1 MWLNFTMSFFKKLLE
16 LTRPLDLL
24 LTTLCY
30 GLGLGIARY
39 LGVSV
44 EFAAAFLGGVVLLL
58 ILAAARMLEEFYR
71 FPQEPYFPDD
81 PPARWAAFQ
90 RLMFNAAIVLL
101 GMSALL
107 VSLMGFGALLNPTA
121 GFFLGAILLVAVAFG
136 VPPLRWV
143 DRGFGEFGLA
153 LLMGVFAPALAF
165 SLQTGGLHRLLP
177 LLTLPLFA
185 LALACLLAFD
195 FPDYAADLKRGRR
208 TMLIRLTW
216 QRAIQVHNL
225 LLATAYLS
233 FAASAF
239 MGLSLALIW
248 PALLTLPLAAYQVF
262 MLNRI
267 SDGAK
272 PVWPAFKVN
281 AAAIF
286 GVTAYLLTLTF
297 WLR

>member
-1 MWLNFTMSFFKKLLE
+1 MPFLTKLIE
-16 LTRPLDLL
+16 LARPLDLL
-24 LTTLCY
+24 LTALCY
-30 GLGLGIARY
+30 GLGLGVARY
-39 LGVSV
+39 LGQSIDPV
-44 EFAAAFLGGVVLLL
+44 AAFAGGVVVVLLL
-58 ILAAARMLEEFYR
+58 MAARLLEEFFR
-71 FPQEPYFPDD
+71 SPPEPYFADESPD
-81 PPARWAAFQ
+81 RQEAFR
-90 RLMFNAAIVLL
+90 RLLLNASLGLL
-101 GMSALL
+101 GLAALL
-107 VSLMGFGALLNPTA
+107 ASLMLLGSLLNPVA
-121 GFFLGAILLVAVAFG
+121 GLFLFVSLLVIAAFG
-136 VPPLRWV
+136 APPLRLI
-143 DRGFGEFGLA
+143 DHGFGEFGLA
-153 LLMGVFAPALAF
+153 LLMGAFAPALAF

-225 LLATAYLS
+225 LLAAAYLS
-233 FAASAF
+233 FATSAF